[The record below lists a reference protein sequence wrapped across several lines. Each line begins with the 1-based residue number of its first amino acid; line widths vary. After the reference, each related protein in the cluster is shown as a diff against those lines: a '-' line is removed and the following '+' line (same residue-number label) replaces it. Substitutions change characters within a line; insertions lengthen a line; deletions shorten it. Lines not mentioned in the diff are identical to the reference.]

1 MIYYNNTYEID
12 LKGFNETEMNRKIE
26 LVFEDSYFKLEQ
38 LQITF
43 LTDDS
48 LLEINKEFLQHDYYT
63 DIITFDYSE
72 VESKVDGELFIS
84 VERVEENAIEFKEN
98 FENEIQRVI
107 LHGCLHL
114 CGMNDQSEEE
124 KNEMRKKEN
133 YYLIK

>member
-26 LVFEDSYFKLEQ
+26 LVFEDSDFKLEQ

-72 VESKVDGELFIS
+72 VEGKIDGELFIS

-124 KNEMRKKEN
+124 KSEMRKKEN

>member
-1 MIYYNNTYEID
+1 MIYYNNTYEIN
-12 LKGFNETEMNRKIE
+12 LRGFNEDEMNKKIE
-26 LVFEDSYFKLEQ
+26 FLFKDNNINLEQ

-72 VESKVDGELFIS
+72 TNEKIDGELFIS
-84 VERVEENAIEFKEN
+84 VERVEENAVEFKES

-114 CGMNDQSEEE
+114 CGLNDQSEAE
-124 KNEMRKKEN
+124 KNEMRNKEN
-133 YYLIK
+133 YYLNK

>member
-1 MIYYNNTYEID
+1 MIYYNNTYEIN
-12 LKGFNETEMNRKIE
+12 LKGFNEDEMNKKIE
-26 LVFEDSYFKLEQ
+26 FLFKDNNINLEQ

-72 VESKVDGELFIS
+72 TKEKIDGELFIS
-84 VERVEENAIEFKEN
+84 VERVEENAVEFKES

-114 CGMNDQSEEE
+114 CGLNDQSEAE
-124 KNEMRKKEN
+124 KNEMRNKEN
-133 YYLIK
+133 YYLNK

>member
-26 LVFEDSYFKLEQ
+26 LVFEDSDFKLEQ

-72 VESKVDGELFIS
+72 VEGKVDGELFIS

-114 CGMNDQSEEE
+114 CGMNDQSEVE
-124 KNEMRKKEN
+124 KSEMRKKEN

>member
-26 LVFEDSYFKLEQ
+26 LVFEDSNFKLEQ

-72 VESKVDGELFIS
+72 VEGKVDGELFIS
-84 VERVEENAIEFKEN
+84 VERVEENALEFKES

>member
-1 MIYYNNTYEID
+1 MIYYNNTYEIN
-12 LKGFNETEMNRKIE
+12 LRGFNEDEMNKKIAF
-26 LVFEDSYFKLEQ
+26 LFKDNNINLEQ

-72 VESKVDGELFIS
+72 TNEKIDGELFIS
-84 VERVEENAIEFKEN
+84 VERVEENAVEFKES

-114 CGMNDQSEEE
+114 CGLNDQSEAE
-124 KNEMRKKEN
+124 KNEMRNKEN
-133 YYLIK
+133 YYLNK

>member
-1 MIYYNNTYEID
+1 MIFYNNTYEIN
-12 LKGFNETEMNRKIE
+12 LKGFNEDEMNKKIE
-26 LVFEDSYFKLEQ
+26 FLFKDNNINLEQ

-72 VESKVDGELFIS
+72 TKEKIDGELFIS
-84 VERVEENAIEFKEN
+84 VERVEENAVEFKES

-114 CGMNDQSEEE
+114 CGLNDQSEAE
-124 KNEMRKKEN
+124 KNEMRNKEN
-133 YYLIK
+133 YYLNK